1 MKKTVSLFLSLLF
14 LLFTFVSC
22 GDETPTVEY
31 KDDVPVI
38 NLCKNTLAAITL
50 ENSKAEL
57 TEISS
62 TVLDIDF
69 GDVKEQNLCDQFTVF
84 HTAGV
89 SFDEIGIFHIA
100 EAGNPE
106 TVTAIL
112 KTYVKGKAEDQLY
125 RSYFREKN
133 TSWIKQRC
141 APSET
146 MRCLPSFRTKTV
158 LLSLQKSSGC

>member
-22 GDETPTVEY
+22 GDETPKVEY

-38 NLCKNTLAAITL
+38 HLCKNTLAAITL

-89 SFDEIGIFHIA
+89 SS
-100 EAGNPE
+100 
-106 TVTAIL
+106 TVPT
-112 KTYVKGKAEDQLY
+112 
-125 RSYFREKN
+125 SREKN

-158 LLSLQKSSGC
+158 LLSLQKSNGC

>member
-38 NLCKNTLAAITL
+38 HLCKNTLAAITL

-57 TEISS
+57 TEINS

-89 SFDEIGIFHIA
+89 SFDEIGIFHVA
-100 EAGNPE
+100 EAGNRE

-112 KTYVKGKAEDQLY
+112 KNYVKGSYFPGEEYKLDKAEVRTFGNYAVFAILSDKN
-125 RSYFREKN
+125 RSAFFAEIER
-133 TSWIKQRC
+133 
-141 APSET
+141 
-146 MRCLPSFRTKTV
+146 
-158 LLSLQKSSGC
+158 LLKK

>member
-57 TEISS
+57 TEIS
-62 TVLDIDF
+62 
-69 GDVKEQNLCDQFTVF
+69 
-84 HTAGV
+84 
-89 SFDEIGIFHIA
+89 
-100 EAGNPE
+100 
-106 TVTAIL
+106 
-112 KTYVKGKAEDQLY
+112 
-125 RSYFREKN
+125 
-133 TSWIKQRC
+133 
-141 APSET
+141 
-146 MRCLPSFRTKTV
+146 
-158 LLSLQKSSGC
+158 